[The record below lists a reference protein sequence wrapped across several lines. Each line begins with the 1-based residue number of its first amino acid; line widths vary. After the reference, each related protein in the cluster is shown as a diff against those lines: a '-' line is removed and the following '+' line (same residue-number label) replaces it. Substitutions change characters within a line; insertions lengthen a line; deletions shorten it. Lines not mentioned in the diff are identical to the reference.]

1 MLIESPQVPA
11 QVHDME
17 TGAQIASLTR
27 DGKPAV
33 TYDPGLGYRYP
44 FKVDDAWSSTH
55 QVTNHASGKTTPI
68 TVIYKVEAYDSIT
81 VPAGK
86 FNAYL
91 VVATDSLGE
100 TQRCGLRQRDGVRV
114 VKRIVERAASHP
126 KAPVGSKVKWWCV
139 RSESSGRCGRGAG
152 LVGDAGNLRP
162 SRAALTHFRSYA
174 IHQTHPM
181 APVISLLLGSFAG
194 CRRQSGANTGA
205 AQGSARKGRP
215 AAAPAKTDKI
225 MSIDELRVCMNCSR
239 PMKRTARE
247 IQAAQ
252 DAFKRSGGREDRA
265 GAKSAKPTKPCA
277 PHDCADRR
285 T

>member
-1 MLIESPQVPA
+1 MLQACDFRQIVNEYKADTDVNAVMSPVIARTEIDMFERMSNAGKVPMPVLSMIVSASAAMATAMLPAAASAQPVAQKFVESPPGTVSVFQRKTSGSFGNQEDRVTYNHGRTTWQGKPAVLIESPQVPA

-100 TQRCGLRQRDGVRV
+100 TQRVWTAPADGVRV
-114 VKRIVERAASHP
+114 VKRVVERSASHP
-126 KAPVGSKVKWWCV
+126 Q
-139 RSESSGRCGRGAG
+139 GAG
-152 LVGDAGNLRP
+152 RVEGEMVVR
-162 SRAALTHFRSYA
+162 T
-174 IHQTHPM
+174 
-181 APVISLLLGSFAG
+181 LG
-194 CRRQSGANTGA
+194 
-205 AQGSARKGRP
+205 K
-215 AAAPAKTDKI
+215 
-225 MSIDELRVCMNCSR
+225 
-239 PMKRTARE
+239 
-247 IQAAQ
+247 
-252 DAFKRSGGREDRA
+252 
-265 GAKSAKPTKPCA
+265 
-277 PHDCADRR
+277 
-285 T
+285 